1 MAGSPRR
8 NTEQRAYRRLR
19 GRTPALWLAALFA
32 ALGAVP
38 TPFTPPASALLPT
51 AAQAARTASADWP
64 QILGPDRN
72 GVVAERVD
80 AWPDAGPAQRWRR
93 VVGEGFAGPAVV
105 GDTVVLFHRVDD
117 EEVVEAMDTADGA
130 VRWRTAYPT
139 AYRDDFGFD
148 EGPRATPTVT
158 GGRIFTFGAQGV
170 LQALRLSDG
179 ERLWMIDA
187 NRRFGVRKGFF
198 GTASAPLVHDGVVM
212 VNVGGRDGAG
222 IVAFDA
228 DSGAVLWRATDDEAS
243 YSAPVM
249 VPLGG
254 RPTALF
260 YTRTGLVAL
269 DPEDG
274 TVRARFPWRSRLGAS
289 VNAAT
294 PLLIG
299 DRVFISASYGVGAA
313 LLDFAGDRFTPVW
326 TSDDVMTN
334 HYATSVYADGYLYG
348 FHGRQEYSPALRA
361 VEAAG
366 GEVMWSEE
374 RFGGGTVILAAD
386 HLLILRERGELILAD
401 ATPEAFRP
409 LARAQILNGIVRA
422 YPALA
427 SGVLYARSE
436 REMVAVEL
444 GR

>member
-1 MAGSPRR
+1 MAGSQRRHTERRANAPRI
-8 NTEQRAYRRLR
+8 
-19 GRTPALWLAALFA
+19 GGIPALWLALFA
-32 ALGAVP
+32 AAGAIP
-38 TPFTPPASALLPT
+38 SPSTAPASAPPPPS
-51 AAQAARTASADWP
+51 AQAARAASADWP

-72 GVVAERVD
+72 GFVAEHID
-80 AWPDAGPAQRWRR
+80 PWPEAGPSQRWRR
-93 VVGEGFAGPAVV
+93 TVGEGFAGPAVV

-117 EEVVEAMDTADGA
+117 EEVVEALDAADGTP
-130 VRWRTAYPT
+130 RWRTAYPT

-148 EGPRATPTVT
+148 EGPRATPTVA
-158 GGRIFTFGAQGV
+158 GDRIFTFGAQGV

-179 ERLWMIDA
+179 ERLWTVDA
-187 NRRFGVRKGFF
+187 NNRFGVRKGFF
-198 GTASAPLVHDGVVM
+198 GTASAPLVYDNVVM
-212 VNVGGRDGAG
+212 VNVGGRDNAG
-222 IVAFDA
+222 VVAFDA
-228 DSGAVLWRATDDEAS
+228 ANGEVVWRATDDEAS

-249 VPLGG
+249 VQLGG

-260 YTRTGLVAL
+260 YTRAGLVAL
-269 DPEDG
+269 DPADG
-274 TVRARFPWRSRLGAS
+274 TVRATFPWRSRLGAS

-294 PLLIG
+294 PLIIG
-299 DRVFISASYGVGAA
+299 ERVFISASYGVGAA
-313 LLDFAGDRFTPVW
+313 LLDFDGNRFIPVW
-326 TSDDVMTN
+326 TSDDVLTN
-334 HYATSVYADGYLYG
+334 HYATSVHADGYLYG

-361 VEAAG
+361 VEAAS

-427 SGVLYARSE
+427 SGVLYARNE